1 MNPLRSPLRVA
12 VTTTLVAIAAV
23 LAWTAWRYYMVSP
36 WTRDGRVRVEVVS
49 VAPEVSG
56 TVQDVTVVDNQ
67 FVHKGDILFVI
78 DSQRFS
84 LALEHAKASVEVAR
98 NHMEV
103 AEERAK
109 RRRNL
114 DSLSVS
120 EEERQSAEGEAG
132 STASSHQLALADA
145 RIAELDLERTVVR
158 SPVNGYVTNLR
169 LRRGGFAT
177 AGIAA
182 VSVIDNDSFWIA
194 GYFEETKLPH
204 IRPGD
209 RAIIRLM
216 GVSHDITGHV
226 DSISRGIADRNGL
239 TDAEG
244 LANVDPTFT
253 WVRLAQ
259 RIPVRIKLDPLTEDI
274 LLAAGQTC
282 TVVIRRD
289 RN

>member
-1 MNPLRSPLRVA
+1 
-12 VTTTLVAIAAV
+12 
-23 LAWTAWRYYMVSP
+23 
-36 WTRDGRVRVEVVS
+36 VRVEVVS